1 MAADRIL
8 VRGAREHN
16 LKNIDVEL
24 PRDQL
29 VVITGVSGSGKSS
42 LAFDTIYAEG
52 QRRYVESLSAY
63 ARQFLGRMEKPD
75 VDYIEG
81 LSPAI
86 SIDQKTGSRN
96 PRSTVGTV
104 TEIYDYLRL
113 LFARAGHPHCPI
125 CGDPIAQQTVQ
136 QIVDRIMAAPP
147 GSRLLV
153 LAPVVRDRKGEHA
166 AVFDDARQRGFV
178 RARVDGEIRSLD
190 DEIALE
196 KNKRH
201 SIDVVVDRV
210 ALPYDDAGDDERQ
223 ALAGR
228 LGDSVEQA
236 LALGE
241 GILRVRVL
249 DEDDDR
255 IYSEQLACP
264 RDMFA
269 LSEIEPRSFSFNSPH
284 GACPDCS
291 GLGMTM
297 EVDPGLVVPDPSKS
311 VPDGAIAPWSK
322 SAAHSG
328 WHRRMLDAVFELYGE
343 AIDTPFTDLSSDLKQ
358 AVLYGLQD
366 PIVVDFVNHRGRQ
379 RRYETQ
385 FEGVVNNLQRR
396 HKETD
401 SEWSRTE
408 IERYMAAVPC
418 HACHGARLKPEAL
431 AVQVDGRSIVEITGM
446 SVADARL
453 WADAI
458 SGADSPLSDRER
470 AIAGQVLK
478 EIRERL
484 IFLVDVGLDYLTLDR
499 AAASLSGG
507 EAQRIRLATQ
517 IGSSLM
523 GVLYVCDEPS
533 IGLHPLDD
541 ERLIRTLKRLRD
553 LGNTVLIVE
562 HDEATMRAADYIVD
576 MGPAAGERGGEVVAV
591 GPPDAIMAQDGSMTG
606 DYLSG
611 RRQIPIPAQRRTGSG
626 ERLAIVGAT
635 EHNLRDIDVE
645 FPLGTFICVT
655 GVSGSGKS
663 TLVNDLLHAA
673 AAHELHGARRRPGAM
688 RGLEGIDAIDKVIDI
703 DQSPIGRTPRS
714 NPATYTGLFTPVREL
729 FASVPEA
736 RMRGYKPGRFSFN
749 VKGGRCEA
757 CKGDGYNT
765 IEMQFL
771 PDVTVPCEVCGG
783 ARYNREALEIR
794 YKDCSIADVLNMTVD
809 EAVELFDSHPT
820 VRRKLSTLQAVGLGY
835 IKLGQPATTLSGGEA
850 QRVKLSTE
858 LSKRSTGRTLYLL
871 DEPTTGLSFADVEA
885 LLGVLQQLVD
895 GGNTV
900 VVIEH
905 HLDVIKNAD
914 WIVDLGP
921 LGGNRGGQLI
931 AAGAPEAVA
940 AHADSHTGRFLREA
954 LAAHPPVRAAD
965 PPPPP
970 AVEEPPSAAKNGAG
984 GRSRSGKRRKSA
996 GKAGK
1001 AGNRSGNRS
1010 GKARKAAK
1018 PAAAA
1023 AAGS

>member
-1 MAADRIL
+1 MPADRIL

-16 LKNIDVEL
+16 LKDIDVEL

-29 VVITGVSGSGKSS
+29 VVITGLSGSGKSS

-113 LFARAGHPHCPI
+113 LFARAGRPHCPI

-136 QIVDRIMAAPP
+136 QMVDAVMSLGEKR
-147 GSRLLV
+147 RLMV
-153 LAPVVRDRKGEHA
+153 MAPVVRDRKGEHKG
-166 AVFDDARQRGFV
+166 VFEDARSRGFV
-178 RARVDGEIRSLD
+178 RVRVDGEVLSLD
-190 DEIALE
+190 DEIELE
-196 KNKRH
+196 KNKNH
-201 SIDVVVDRV
+201 QIDVVIDRV
-210 ALPYDDAGDDERQ
+210 ALPADNVNEDDRNT
-223 ALAGR
+223 LANR
-228 LGDSVEQA
+228 LAESIEQA
-236 LALGE
+236 LGLGD
-241 GILRVRVL
+241 GIVRIRPL
-249 DEDDDR
+249 DSDDDL
-255 IYSEQLACP
+255 IFSEQLACP

-269 LSEIEPRSFSFNSPH
+269 LGEIEPRSFSFNSPH
-284 GACPDCS
+284 GACADCT
-291 GLGMTM
+291 GLGVTM
-297 EVDPGLVVPDPSKS
+297 EVDPLLVLPDRSKS
-311 VPDGAIAPWSK
+311 LDGGAVAPWSR
-322 SAAHSG
+322 STTQTG
-328 WHRRMLDAVFELYGE
+328 WHRRMLETIFEQFK
-343 AIDTPFTDLSSDLKQ
+343 ADTATPFEDHPEDLVE
-358 AVLYGLQD
+358 AVLYGLPE
-366 PIVVDFVNHRGRQ
+366 PIVVDFVNHRGRH

-385 FEGVVNNLQRR
+385 FEGVVNNLDRR
-396 HKETD
+396 YRETD

-408 IERYMAAVPC
+408 IERYMTAVPC
-418 HACHGARLKPEAL
+418 SSCGGARLKAESL
-431 AVQVDGRSIVEITGM
+431 AVRVDERSIVDVTRM
-446 SVADARL
+446 SVATASL
-453 WADAI
+453 WANQL
-458 SGADSPLSDRER
+458 SADETPLTAREM
-470 AIAGQVLK
+470 AIATQILK

-484 IFLVDVGLDYLTLDR
+484 TFLMDVGLDYLTLDR
-499 AAASLSGG
+499 GASTLSGG

-541 ERLIRTLKRLRD
+541 ERLILTLKRLRD

-576 MGPAAGERGGEVVAV
+576 MGPGAGEAGGRVVAAG
-591 GPPDAIMAQDGSMTG
+591 PPSAIMDHTESMTG
-606 DYLSG
+606 AYLSG
-611 RRQIPIPAQRRTGSG
+611 RRSIPMPPVRRPGNG
-626 ERLAIVGAT
+626 DVLKVLGAT
-635 EHNLRDIDVE
+635 EHNLRDIDAE

-663 TLVNDLLHAA
+663 TLVNDLLHKSAA
-673 AAHELHGARRRPGAM
+673 QQLHGARQRAGAM
-688 RGLEGIDAIDKVIDI
+688 RGLHGLDSIDKVIDI

-714 NPATYTGLFTPVREL
+714 NPATYTGLFTPVRDL
-729 FASVPEA
+729 FASVPES

-771 PDVTVPCEVCGG
+771 PDVTVPCEVCHGD
-783 ARYNREALEIR
+783 RYNREALEIH
-794 YKDCSIADVLNMTVD
+794 YKNCTIADVLNMTVD
-809 EAVELFDSHPT
+809 EAAVLFDANPT
-820 VRRKLSTLQAVGLGY
+820 VSRKLRTLQAVGLGY

-850 QRVKLSTE
+850 QRIKLSTE

-871 DEPTTGLSFADVEA
+871 DEPTTGLSFFDVEA
-885 LLGVLQQLVD
+885 LLQVLQQLVD

-914 WIVDLGP
+914 WIIDLGP
-921 LGGNRGGQLI
+921 LGGDRGGRI
-931 AAGAPEAVA
+931 VAEGTPEDVA
-940 AHADSHTGRFLREA
+940 LVESSFTGRFLRDVLSLHGWRA
-954 LAAHPPVRAAD
+954 PADAVAA
-965 PPPPP
+965 
-970 AVEEPPSAAKNGAG
+970 S
-984 GRSRSGKRRKSA
+984 
-996 GKAGK
+996 
-1001 AGNRSGNRS
+1001 
-1010 GKARKAAK
+1010 
-1018 PAAAA
+1018 
-1023 AAGS
+1023 